1 MYILIVTT
9 IIILLLFIWICNKK
23 YKNSNY
29 FLEDYNKIKKF
40 VDGVPENLEIV
51 NTGSNHAYY
60 GFNYDDKKYFNFASG
75 SQSLNYDYKILKQY
89 KNKLSPKCKVLIMVC
104 LFSMS
109 FSDYKNEES
118 NIRYYFFLNKNL
130 ILNYSKFKYF
140 LYVKYPILKSW
151 RNFIRIFLPKK
162 NNKKMENINTINNAK
177 KEALCRINGWKKEFF
192 IDDMN
197 NDENVK
203 HLEKNFYETKNI
215 LNNII
220 IFCKNNGYKPI
231 IVIPPVS
238 KILSEQISNKFMK
251 KVLYDNIRFLKDKQI
266 PILDYW
272 KDDRLN
278 DYKLYINSDFLNEKG
293 SKLFT
298 KIVLEDIKKLDK
310 V

>member
-1 MYILIVTT
+1 MYILIVAT
-9 IIILLLFIWICNKK
+9 IIILLLLFIWICNKK

-89 KNKLSPKCKVLIMVC
+89 SNNLNDSCKVLIV
-104 LFSMS
+104 LAPLS
-109 FSDYKNEES
+109 FGFVDYKDDSS
-118 NIRYYFFLNKNL
+118 NSRYYFFIDKDK
-130 ILNYSKFKYF
+130 ILNYSRLKNF
-140 LYVKYPILKSW
+140 LYVDMPILKSW
-151 RNFIRIFLPKK
+151 KNFIRIFLRKK
-162 NNKKMENINTINNAK
+162 EIKPVINTPDNAE
-177 KEALCRINGWKKEFF
+177 KEALLRINGWKKQFNLKDLLDMKSAYCLKDEF
-192 IDDMN
+192 
-197 NDENVK
+197 ENVK
-203 HLEKNFYETKNI
+203 II
-215 LNNII
+215 LLDMIKFSLKHNWRPII
-220 IFCKNNGYKPI
+220 I
-231 IVIPPVS
+231 IPPASVFLTE
-238 KILSEQISNKFMK
+238 KISDEFMK
-251 KVLYDNIRFLKDKQI
+251 EVLYDNIRFLKDKQI

>member
-9 IIILLLFIWICNKK
+9 IIIILLFIWICNKK

-89 KNKLSPKCKVLIMVC
+89 SNNLKCDCKVLIV
-104 LFSMS
+104 LAPLS
-109 FSDYKNEES
+109 FGFIDYKDDSS
-118 NIRYYFFLNKNL
+118 NSRYYFFMDKDK
-130 ILNYSKFKYF
+130 ILNYSRLKKF
-140 LYVKYPILKSW
+140 LYVDMPILKSW
-151 RNFIRIFLPKK
+151 KNFIRIFLRKK
-162 NNKKMENINTINNAK
+162 EIKSIVNTPNNAE
-177 KEALCRINGWKKEFF
+177 KEALLRINGWKKQFNLKNLLDKKSASYLKDEF
-192 IDDMN
+192 
-197 NDENVK
+197 ENVK
-203 HLEKNFYETKNI
+203 TILLDMIEFSLEHNWRP
-215 LNNII
+215 II
-220 IFCKNNGYKPI
+220 I
-231 IVIPPVS
+231 IPPASVFFTE
-238 KILSEQISNKFMK
+238 KISDEFMK
-251 KVLYDNIRFLKDKQI
+251 EVLYDNIRFLKDKQI

-298 KIVLEDIKKLDK
+298 EIVLEDIKKLDK
-310 V
+310 A